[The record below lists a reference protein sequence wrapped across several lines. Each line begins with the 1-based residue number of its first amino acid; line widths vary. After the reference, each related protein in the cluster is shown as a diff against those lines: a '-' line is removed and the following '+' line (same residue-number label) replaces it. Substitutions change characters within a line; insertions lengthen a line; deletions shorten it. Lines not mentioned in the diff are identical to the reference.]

1 MANRKETSK
10 FREMSKL
17 TKFTFWLSAISPLL
31 VSWSITLC
39 YQNRDYLMW
48 GGVNLKSIGSFC
60 EKFLLPIVFIISS
73 FVLLMQ

>member
-17 TKFTFWLSAISPLL
+17 TKFAFCLSAMSPLL

-48 GGVNLKSIGSFC
+48 GGVNLKSIGIFC
-60 EKFLLPIVFIISS
+60 EKFLLLIVFIISS